1 LDNAVV
7 SLSWLPIPYIG
18 NSGHYK
24 VLGSQTAG
32 GPYSLIA
39 QTANKTASSFQ
50 VTGLVPG
57 ETYYFV
63 VQTHTDAHSANA
75 NALDSEYSAE
85 VSATAWL
92 QVHIQ
97 MSGAVAVGGQ
107 PLAGVIMNGLPAGTV
122 TNASGAYA
130 ATLDAGWT
138 GVVTPELAGYVFT
151 PATRAYAGL
160 TTDQAAQDFSA
171 RLLAP
176 SITVTSP
183 NGGESWAPGSAQT
196 VSWTAVDLAG
206 TVTIDLYKGGV
217 YRKTLGTADAAA
229 GTLAWAIA
237 ADEEPGTDYRV
248 LVWQGGVSDD
258 SDGDFRI
265 QASVR
270 VDFNKDGREDI
281 LWRYYGTGGRDRAW
295 FLGGTTSEFLLLT
308 SSAASPELALSQ
320 GPDEPVTDAAS
331 FELLEMRSSIPRMTV
346 MSVADPRE
354 AASAGAWS
362 ETRSGSRKRTARGSD
377 VAIDMGPAS
386 TMPSFREPSF
396 AVIETVTAAAPASDP
411 AAILAGTALLG
422 GADILAVPDLTW
434 QIVGT
439 GDFNKDGSVDV
450 LWRYN
455 GAGGRVRIWYMNGTA
470 LLSGADLTAVTDLNW
485 QIAGTGDFNKDGN
498 VDILWRYNG
507 TGGRVRVWYMNGI
520 GIIGGADLSAVPDL
534 NWQVGGTGD
543 FDKDGNVDILWRYN
557 GAGGRNR
564 IWYMNGIA
572 IRSGAD
578 LLAVSDLN
586 WQIGG
591 VADYSGDGNVDVI
604 WRYNGSGGSVYV
616 WRLSGSAFLGTDR
629 LTAVTDLNWKI
640 VSR

>member
-1 LDNAVV
+1 ME
-7 SLSWLPIPYIG
+7 
-18 NSGHYK
+18 
-24 VLGSQTAG
+24 
-32 GPYSLIA
+32 
-39 QTANKTASSFQ
+39 
-50 VTGLVPG
+50 PG
-57 ETYYFV
+57 
-63 VQTHTDAHSANA
+63 
-75 NALDSEYSAE
+75 
-85 VSATAWL
+85 
-92 QVHIQ
+92 
-97 MSGAVAVGGQ
+97 
-107 PLAGVIMNGLPAGTV
+107 
-122 TNASGAYA
+122 
-130 ATLDAGWT
+130 
-138 GVVTPELAGYVFT
+138 
-151 PATRAYAGL
+151 ATRY
-160 TTDQAAQDFSA
+160 F
-171 RLLAP
+171 
-176 SITVTSP
+176 
-183 NGGESWAPGSAQT
+183 
-196 VSWTAVDLAG
+196 
-206 TVTIDLYKGGV
+206 
-217 YRKTLGTADAAA
+217 
-229 GTLAWAIA
+229 
-237 ADEEPGTDYRV
+237 
-248 LVWQGGVSDD
+248 
-258 SDGDFRI
+258 
-265 QASVR
+265 ASV
-270 VDFNKDGREDI
+270 VKEFAQSLGKENFFLVGEI
-281 LWRYYGTGGRDRAW
+281 TGGRDRAW
-295 FLGGTTSEFLLLT
+295 FLGGTASELPLST
-308 SSAASPELALSQ
+308 SSAASPELTLSI
-320 GPDEPVTDAAS
+320 GPGDPLTETAS
-331 FELLEMRSSIPRMTV
+331 SELTEMRSAIPRTAA

-354 AASAGAWS
+354 AVAAGAWS
-362 ETRSGSRKRTARGSD
+362 EIRSGSKKRPVRGSD
-377 VAIDMGPAS
+377 TDIEMSPDS

-396 AVIETVTAAAPASDP
+396 AGGEIITAPASDP

-564 IWYMNGIA
+564 VWYMNGIA

-586 WQIGG
+586 WQVGG

-604 WRYNGSGGSVYV
+604 WRYNGTGGYVYI
-616 WRLSGSAFLGTDR
+616 WNLNGIAWTKTEK
-629 LTAVTDLNWKI
+629 LTAVPDLYWRI